1 MGQVIILV
9 IISIVAIVAILVK
22 TVIQKTLEIAQGMN
36 AKSIAGEVRAMNDL
50 LTRASQGA
58 IQGTKAVG
66 KGFRTVF
73 DELGNA

>member
-36 AKSIAGEVRAMNDL
+36 AKSIAGEVRAVNDL
-50 LTRASQGA
+50 LTRASRGA